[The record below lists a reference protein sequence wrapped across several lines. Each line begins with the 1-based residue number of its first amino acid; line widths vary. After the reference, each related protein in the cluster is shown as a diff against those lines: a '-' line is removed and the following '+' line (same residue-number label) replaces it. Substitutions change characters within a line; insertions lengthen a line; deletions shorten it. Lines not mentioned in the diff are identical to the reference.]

1 MDDGHANWAVGVLR
15 AVIMVM
21 ERFSQK
27 GEKEEADE
35 DE

>member
-1 MDDGHANWAVGVLR
+1 MDGDADGAVGVLC

-21 ERFSQK
+21 ERFTQE
-27 GEKEEADE
+27 GEEEEKDE

>member
-1 MDDGHANWAVGVLR
+1 MMDGDADGAVGVLC

-27 GEKEEADE
+27 GEKEETYKDE
-35 DE
+35 